1 MPTSQPDSTSLML
14 DIQGVVVEITAP
26 AELCSIVRDL
36 LGDAA
41 TLVDGSS
48 DPALRFRHDHAAE
61 GSHHFV
67 RSDGTTATGNDPYSA
82 AATLVDHLHTA
93 VANRSTVGVFVH
105 AGVFAFGDRLV
116 VVPGRSHAGK
126 SSLVAAAV
134 ERGAHYY
141 SDEYAIVD
149 PSGKVHPYARP
160 IALRTPSGP
169 RHVHVRN
176 DLGGTVGSHPSVAA
190 VILVTEFRAGERWV
204 PTTLIGASAALPII
218 ANTVH
223 ARRQA
228 QSTIAAAA
236 ALVETAVVLSGARGE
251 ATDLLDALQD
261 LLPSLPRRPIDAS
274 LEGAP

>member
-1 MPTSQPDSTSLML
+1 MSKPDSSVLL
-14 DIQGVVVEITAP
+14 DIQGVCVEITAP
-26 AELCSIVRDL
+26 AALCSIARDL
-36 LGDAA
+36 LGGAA
-41 TLVDGSS
+41 TLVDGGSE
-48 DPALRFRHDHAAE
+48 PALRFRHEHDAD
-61 GSHHFV
+61 GCHHFV

-82 AATLVDHLHTA
+82 VATLVDHLHTA

-105 AGVFAFGDRLV
+105 AGVFAFDDRLV

-134 ERGAHYY
+134 ERGATYF

-149 PSGKVHPYARP
+149 PSGRVHPYARP

-169 RHVHVRN
+169 RHINIGHDV
-176 DLGGTVGSHPSVAA
+176 GGTVGSHPCVAA
-190 VILVTEFRAGERWV
+190 VVLVTEYRAGARWE
-204 PTTLIGASAALPII
+204 PTTLTGASAALPII

-228 QSTIAAAA
+228 KSTIAAAA
-236 ALVETAVVLSGARGE
+236 ALVETAVVLSGPRGE
-251 ATDLLDALQD
+251 ATDLLDGLQD
-261 LLPSLPRRPIDAS
+261 LLASLPRRPIDAS